1 MTQGEGHLVRYCLFE
16 TAIGACAI
24 AWSDAGL
31 VRLQLPE
38 RDRAATRNRIAA
50 RVPSPFEAEPDEQA
64 TAVIAALRR
73 YFEGKPESL
82 AALRLDLTAIS
93 AAYRRIYEATR
104 AVGWGQTATYGE
116 IARRIGEPGAA
127 RAVGQAMSRNP
138 VPIVVPCHR
147 ILASGGRMGG
157 FSAHGGTLTKQ
168 RLLELEG
175 VYPGSGTPLLP
186 GLMDGTGER

>member
-1 MTQGEGHLVRYCLFE
+1 MGEARSYQARWCLFE
-16 TAIGACAI
+16 SVLGACAI

-38 RDRAATRNRIAA
+38 RDREATRERITSRTPA
-50 RVPSPFEAEPDEQA
+50 PDE
-64 TAVIAALRR
+64 TAPDAHAAAAIAALQR

-82 AALRLDLTAIS
+82 ADIRLDLTATS
-93 AAYRRIYEATR
+93 TAYRRIYAATR
-104 AVGWGQTATYGE
+104 AVGWGRTATYGD

-138 VPIVVPCHR
+138 VPIIVPCHR

-157 FSAHGGTLTKQ
+157 FSAYGGTLTKQ

-186 GLMDGTGER
+186 GLMDEPGER